1 MYTKSGSSTSAPMR
15 TNPNKN
21 IHTSQTMYTMY
32 TPTEKRQYFGLF
44 CCVHYFF
51 SMYTHVHSV
60 HTNVH
65 TGEEKAV
72 AVYILGCCVH
82 FRTGMCIV
90 RCTQTN
96 QRHTPH
102 IKQAKN
108 AENTLFFAIC
118 ISKSDR
124 SQALY
129 FIRKSGRCVHF
140 GAGVYMCVHP
150 FFSMYTPK
158 NADISGFFGCCV
170 HCVHFSLLVKIKSY
184 RKGTP

>member
-21 IHTSQTMYTMY
+21 IHTPQTMYTMY
-32 TPTEKRQYFGLF
+32 TPTKKRRYFGLF

-82 FRTGMCIV
+82 FRTGVCIV
-90 RCTQTN
+90 RCTQTD
-96 QRHTPH
+96 QQHVPH

-124 SQALY
+124 SQAMY

-150 FFSMYTPK
+150 FFFDVHTKKRRY
-158 NADISGFFGCCV
+158 FGLFRLLCTLCT
-170 HCVHFSLLVKIKSY
+170 FSLACKK
-184 RKGTP
+184 

>member
-82 FRTGMCIV
+82 FKTGVCIV
-90 RCTQTN
+90 RCTQTD
-96 QRHTPH
+96 QRHAPH

-140 GAGVYMCVHP
+140 RAGVYMCVHP

-158 NADISGFFGCCV
+158 NADISGFFDCCV
-170 HCVHFSLLVKIKSY
+170 HCVHFSLPVKNKNL
-184 RKGTP
+184 

>member
-21 IHTSQTMYTMY
+21 IHTPQTMYTMY
-32 TPTEKRQYFGLF
+32 TPTKKRRYFGLF

-82 FRTGMCIV
+82 SPMYTDRPATRSTHQTSEKCRKYAVFCHLHFKKWSFTSPV
-90 RCTQTN
+90 FYTQKWQVCT
-96 QRHTPH
+96 
-102 IKQAKN
+102 
-108 AENTLFFAIC
+108 FW
-118 ISKSDR
+118 
-124 SQALY
+124 
-129 FIRKSGRCVHF
+129 GRCVHVCTSVFFDVHTKKRRYF
-140 GAGVYMCVHP
+140 GLFRLLCTLCT
-150 FFSMYTPK
+150 FFLACK
-158 NADISGFFGCCV
+158 
-170 HCVHFSLLVKIKSY
+170 K
-184 RKGTP
+184 